1 MTLWRRRGRDASNFA
16 CLGFVAKINSFKTWT
31 DLTEMQKS
39 SKKKNPNTLPWMW
52 HVALG

>member
-39 SKKKNPNTLPWMW
+39 SKKNP
-52 HVALG
+52 